1 MKKTPYTLFAA
12 SLFSMI
18 MLMAS
23 CGNAR
28 NTGSEQQSEQAP
40 VAETVQQSEQLVKI
54 TTDFG
59 EIVLK
64 LYNETPAHRDNFVKL
79 VEEGFY
85 DGTLFHRVINAFMI
99 QGGDPSSKNAQPGQP
114 LGSGGP
120 DYTIQAEIVPGLF
133 HKKGALAAARLGDQA
148 NPERRSSGSQF
159 YIVQGRVWTPEE
171 LDRMEQQRGM
181 AFSPEQRQAYT
192 TIGGTPHLDAGYTVF
207 GEVVE
212 GLDVVDKIAAVQTAP
227 GDRPVQ
233 DVAMKI
239 ELLK

>member
-1 MKKTPYTLFAA
+1 MNMTRFTLFTS
-12 SLFSMI
+12 SLFSMM
-18 MLMAS
+18 MLLAS

-28 NTGSEQQSEQAP
+28 NTSTEHDADPNQPGAI
-40 VAETVQQSEQLVKI
+40 VAEQVQMVKI

-64 LYNETPAHRDNFVKL
+64 LYNETPEHRDNFVKL
-79 VEEGFY
+79 VGEGFY
-85 DGTLFHRVINAFMI
+85 DGVLFHRVINAFMI
-99 QGGDPSSKNAQPGQP
+99 QGGDPNSKDAQPGQP
-114 LGSGGP
+114 LGTGGP

-133 HKKGALAAARLGDQA
+133 HKKGALAAARMGDQM

-159 YIVQGRVWTPEE
+159 YIVQGRVWTQEE
-171 LDRMEQQRGM
+171 LDRMEQQRGQ

-212 GLDVVDKIAAVQTAP
+212 GLEVVDMIAAVQTGP

-233 DVAMKI
+233 NVAMKI

>member
-1 MKKTPYTLFAA
+1 M
-12 SLFSMI
+12 
-18 MLMAS
+18 
-23 CGNAR
+23 
-28 NTGSEQQSEQAP
+28 
-40 VAETVQQSEQLVKI
+40 VKI

-79 VEEGFY
+79 VGEGFY

-99 QGGDPSSKNAQPGQP
+99 QGGDPSSKNAAAGQP

-171 LDRMEQQRGM
+171 LDQMEQQRGQ

-207 GEVVE
+207 GEVVQ
-212 GLDVVDKIAAVQTAP
+212 GLDVVDKIASVQTAP

>member
-1 MKKTPYTLFAA
+1 MNMTRFTLLTS
-12 SLFSMI
+12 SLFSMM
-18 MLMAS
+18 MLLAS

-28 NTGSEQQSEQAP
+28 NTSTEHDADPNQPGAI
-40 VAETVQQSEQLVKI
+40 VAEQVQMVKI

-64 LYNETPAHRDNFVKL
+64 LYNETPEHRDNFVKL
-79 VEEGFY
+79 VGEGFY
-85 DGTLFHRVINAFMI
+85 DGVLFHRVINAFMI
-99 QGGDPSSKNAQPGQP
+99 QGGDPNSKDAQPGQP
-114 LGSGGP
+114 LGTGGP

-133 HKKGALAAARLGDQA
+133 HKKGALAAARMGDQM

-171 LDRMEQQRGM
+171 LDRMEQQRGQ

-192 TIGGTPHLDAGYTVF
+192 TIGGTPHLDAAYTVF

-212 GLDVVDKIAAVQTAP
+212 GLEVVDMIAAVQTGP

-233 DVAMKI
+233 NVAMKI

>member
-1 MKKTPYTLFAA
+1 MKKTPHTLFAA
-12 SLFSMI
+12 SLFSMM
-18 MLMAS
+18 MLLAA

-28 NTGSEQQSEQAP
+28 TTSIEQDADPNQPRAV
-40 VAETVQQSEQLVKI
+40 VAEQVHLVKI
-54 TTDFG
+54 TTEFG
-59 EIVLK
+59 DITLR
-64 LYNETPAHRDNFVKL
+64 LYNETPEHRDNFVKL
-79 VEEGFY
+79 VSEGFY

-99 QGGDPSSKNAQPGQP
+99 QGGDPNSKNAQPGQP
-114 LGSGGP
+114 LGTGGP

-133 HKKGALAAARLGDQA
+133 HKKGALAAARMGDQA

-159 YIVQGRVWTPEE
+159 YIVHGRVWTPEE
-171 LDRMEQQRGM
+171 LDRMEQQRGQ

-227 GDRPVQ
+227 GDRPVK

>member
-1 MKKTPYTLFAA
+1 MNKTRFTLLTA
-12 SLFSMI
+12 SLFSLM
-18 MLMAS
+18 MLLAA

-28 NTGSEQQSEQAP
+28 NTSTEQDADPDQPRAVIAEQ
-40 VAETVQQSEQLVKI
+40 VQMVKV

-64 LYNETPAHRDNFVKL
+64 LFNETPEHRDNFVKL
-79 VEEGFY
+79 VGEGFY
-85 DGTLFHRVINAFMI
+85 NGVLFHRVINAFMI
-99 QGGDPSSKNAQPGQP
+99 QGGDPNSKDAQPGQP
-114 LGSGGP
+114 LGTGGP

-133 HKKGALAAARLGDQA
+133 HKKGALAAARMGDQM

-171 LDRMEQQRGM
+171 LDRMEQQRGQ

-212 GLDVVDKIAAVQTAP
+212 GLEVVDRIAAVQTGP
-227 GDRPVQ
+227 GDRPVHN
-233 DVAMKI
+233 VAMKI

>member
-18 MLMAS
+18 MLLAS

-28 NTGSEQQSEQAP
+28 NTSTEQDADPNQPRAVVTEQ
-40 VAETVQQSEQLVKI
+40 VQMVKI

-79 VEEGFY
+79 VGEGFY

-99 QGGDPSSKNAQPGQP
+99 QGGDPSSKNAAAGQP

-171 LDRMEQQRGM
+171 LDQMEQQRGQ

-207 GEVVE
+207 GEVVQ
-212 GLDVVDKIAAVQTAP
+212 GLDVVDKIASVQTAP